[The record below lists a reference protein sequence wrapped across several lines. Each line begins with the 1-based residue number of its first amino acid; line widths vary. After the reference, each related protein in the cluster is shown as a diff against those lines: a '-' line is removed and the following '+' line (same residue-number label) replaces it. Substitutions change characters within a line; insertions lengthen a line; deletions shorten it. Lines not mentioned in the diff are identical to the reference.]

1 MFKNFNGD
9 ELTKSEALLA
19 VKLLKITFET
29 GYFEGSFNYAME
41 KTNLD
46 ADTKEVITKELE
58 SLKSLILS
66 INNDEDFTEEFWN
79 KIMDLNKKIYKIFGL
94 NEEEY
99 YTYSVEFASKN
110 EELAMETFGKQMEL
124 VV

>member
-19 VKLLKITFET
+19 VKVLKITFET
-29 GYFEGSFNYAME
+29 GYFEESFNYAME

-46 ADTKEVITKELE
+46 ADKKEVITKELE

-66 INNDEDFTEEFWN
+66 LNNDEDFTEEFWN
-79 KIMDLNKKIYKIFGL
+79 KIMDLNKKSTRF
-94 NEEEY
+94 
-99 YTYSVEFASKN
+99 SD
-110 EELAMETFGKQMEL
+110 
-124 VV
+124 